1 MPSGKIVKASLRIRV
16 DFEDGTILSPGK
28 VRLLEMLEQ
37 SGSLK
42 GAASA
47 IEMDLDIARLVVKQL
62 ERLFGGPLV
71 EPRDSSD
78 TRRVRLTEL
87 GRNVVGR
94 YREAERASALAGD
107 RLLAELTS
115 LAPDRHG
122 SDTGSE

>member
-1 MPSGKIVKASLRIRV
+1 MVKARLRIRV

-37 SGSLK
+37 SGSIK

-47 IEMDLDIARLVVKQL
+47 IEMDLDIAQLVVKQL

-71 EPRDSSD
+71 APQDGAD
-78 TRRVRLTEL
+78 GRRVRLTEL
-87 GRNVVGR
+87 GRQVLER
-94 YREAERASALAGD
+94 YREAERASALAAE

-122 SDTGSE
+122 SDTGSV